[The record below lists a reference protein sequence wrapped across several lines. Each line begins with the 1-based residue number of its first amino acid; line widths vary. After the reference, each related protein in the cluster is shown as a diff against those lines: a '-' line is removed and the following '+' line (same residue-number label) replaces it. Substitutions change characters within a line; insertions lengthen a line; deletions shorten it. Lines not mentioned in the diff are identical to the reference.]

1 MHGVRGGVGAFAQSA
16 HMHLLKHYV
25 CVCVC
30 FDVRVK
36 SASQYNVHWMNAK
49 CVPGIA
55 SE

>member
-1 MHGVRGGVGAFAQSA
+1 MHGVRGGVGPFAQSA

-36 SASQYNVHWMNAK
+36 SASQYNVH
-49 CVPGIA
+49 
-55 SE
+55 